1 MKIELKKMLDTEL
14 NITKSN
20 PVVVAMSG
28 GVDSSVAAAIKT
40 KESDN
45 VIGITLK
52 LYDEKKVK
60 NSKTCCA
67 GADIVDAKKIANTI
81 TIPHYVLDY
90 EKIFKKNVIDPFISE
105 YQSGRTPIPCIN
117 CNEKVKFLDL
127 VKFSRKLG
135 AKSLVTGH
143 YIKKKKVNN
152 EWALY
157 VPEDKER
164 DQSYFLFSIKV
175 DDLDF
180 IDFPLGNFN
189 KSEIRNF
196 AKKMSFHLHDKADSQ
211 DICFIPDGDYKKFIK
226 RNITDDVSGDIV
238 DLEDN
243 IVESHQGIYNFT
255 VGQRRGLGV
264 SKEKPMYVKEIDPKT
279 NRVIIANKEEIKCT
293 EIIVRGTNYLT
304 KLPNSNIK
312 VRVRSSGKFLD
323 ANIEITKD
331 SEAIVKLETPET
343 AVSPG
348 QACVFYSEDS
358 MGLRLLGGGWIYSTK

>member
-1 MKIELKKMLDTEL
+1 MLNAEI
-14 NITKSN
+14 NISEPN

-40 KESDN
+40 KESNN

-52 LYDEKKVK
+52 LYDAKKVT

-67 GADIVDAKKIANTI
+67 GADIIDAKKIANTI

-90 EKIFKKNVIDPFISE
+90 EEIFKKNVIDPFISE

-127 VKFSRKLG
+127 INFSRKLG

-143 YIKKKKVNN
+143 YIKKIKIKN

-180 IDFPLGNFN
+180 IDFPLGDFTKN
-189 KSEIRNF
+189 EIRNF
-196 AKKMSFHLHDKADSQ
+196 AKKMHFHLHDKADSQ
-211 DICFIPDGDYKKFIK
+211 DICFVPEGDYKNFIK
-226 RNITDDVSGDIV
+226 KNIQNPIHGEIV
-238 DLEDN
+238 DLQNNVIETH
-243 IVESHQGIYNFT
+243 EGIYNFT
-255 VGQRRGLGV
+255 IGQRRGLGI
-264 SKEKPMYVKEIDPKT
+264 SKEKPMYVKEIDPKS
-279 NRVIIANKEEIKCT
+279 NRVVIAEKEEVISK
-293 EIIVRGTNYLT
+293 EIFVKNINYLT
-304 KLPNSNIK
+304 EIDDFDIK
-312 VRVRSSGKFLD
+312 VRVRSSGNFLNAKIQKND
-323 ANIEITKD
+323 D
-331 SEAIVKLETPET
+331 REAVIILDHPEH

-348 QACVFYSEDS
+348 QACVFYAEDNN
-358 MGLRLLGGGWIYSTK
+358 GIRLLGGGWIDSTN

>member
-1 MKIELKKMLDTEL
+1 MLNAEI
-14 NITKSN
+14 NISEPN

-52 LYDEKKVK
+52 LYDAKKVT

-67 GADIVDAKKIANTI
+67 GADIIDAKKIANTI

-90 EKIFKKNVIDPFISE
+90 EEIFKKNVIDPFISE

-127 VKFSRKLG
+127 INFSRKLG

-143 YIKKKKVNN
+143 YIKKIKIKN

-180 IDFPLGNFN
+180 IDFPLGDFTKN
-189 KSEIRNF
+189 EIRNF
-196 AKKMSFHLHDKADSQ
+196 AKKMHFHLHDKADSQ
-211 DICFIPDGDYKKFIK
+211 DICFVPEGDYKNFIK
-226 RNITDDVSGDIV
+226 KNIQNPIQGEIV
-238 DLEDN
+238 DLQNNVIETH
-243 IVESHQGIYNFT
+243 EGIYNFT
-255 VGQRRGLGV
+255 IGQRRGLGI
-264 SKEKPMYVKEIDPKT
+264 SKEKPMYVKEIDPKS
-279 NRVIIANKEEIKCT
+279 NRVVIAEKEEVISK
-293 EIIVRGTNYLT
+293 EIFVKNINYLT
-304 KLPNSNIK
+304 EIDDFDIK
-312 VRVRSSGKFLD
+312 VRVRSSGNFLNAKIQKNND
-323 ANIEITKD
+323 RKAVIILD
-331 SEAIVKLETPET
+331 QPEN

-348 QACVFYSEDS
+348 QACVFYAEDNN
-358 MGLRLLGGGWIYSTK
+358 GIRLLGGGWIDSTN

>member
-1 MKIELKKMLDTEL
+1 MLNAEI
-14 NITKSN
+14 NISEPN

-40 KESDN
+40 KESNN

-52 LYDEKKVK
+52 LYDEKKVT

-67 GADIVDAKKIANTI
+67 GADIIDAKKIANTI

-90 EKIFKKNVIDPFISE
+90 EEIFKKNVIDPFISE

-127 VKFSRKLG
+127 INFSRKLG

-143 YIKKKKVNN
+143 YIKKIRIKN

-180 IDFPLGNFN
+180 IDFPLGDFTKN
-189 KSEIRNF
+189 EIRNF
-196 AKKMSFHLHDKADSQ
+196 AKKMHFHLHDKADSQ
-211 DICFIPDGDYKKFIK
+211 DICFVPEGDYKNFIK
-226 RNITDDVSGDIV
+226 KNIQNPIQGEIV
-238 DLEDN
+238 DLQNNVIETH
-243 IVESHQGIYNFT
+243 EGIYNFT
-255 VGQRRGLGV
+255 IGQRRGLGI
-264 SKEKPMYVKEIDPKT
+264 SKEKPMYVKEIDPKS
-279 NRVIIANKEEIKCT
+279 NRVVIAEKEEVISK
-293 EIIVRGTNYLT
+293 EIFVKNINYLT
-304 KLPNSNIK
+304 EIDDFDIK
-312 VRVRSSGKFLD
+312 VRVRSSGNFLNAKILKNND
-323 ANIEITKD
+323 RKAVIILD
-331 SEAIVKLETPET
+331 QPEN

-348 QACVFYSEDS
+348 QACVFYTEDNN
-358 MGLRLLGGGWIYSTK
+358 GIRLLGGGWIDSTN

>member
-1 MKIELKKMLDTEL
+1 MLNAEI
-14 NITKSN
+14 NISEPN

-52 LYDEKKVK
+52 LYDEKKVT

-67 GADIVDAKKIANTI
+67 GADIIDAKKIANTI

-90 EKIFKKNVIDPFISE
+90 EEIFKKNVIDPFISE

-127 VKFSRKLG
+127 INFSRKLG

-143 YIKKKKVNN
+143 YIKKIKIKN

-180 IDFPLGNFN
+180 IDFPLGDFTKN
-189 KSEIRNF
+189 EIRNF
-196 AKKMSFHLHDKADSQ
+196 AKKMHFHLHDKADSQ
-211 DICFIPDGDYKKFIK
+211 DICFVPEGDYKNFIK
-226 RNITDDVSGDIV
+226 KNIQNPIQGEIV
-238 DLEDN
+238 DLQNNVIETH
-243 IVESHQGIYNFT
+243 EGIYNFT
-255 VGQRRGLGV
+255 IGQRRGLGI
-264 SKEKPMYVKEIDPKT
+264 SKEKPMYVKEIDPKS
-279 NRVIIANKEEIKCT
+279 NRVIIAEKEEVISK
-293 EIIVRGTNYLT
+293 EIFVKNINYLT
-304 KLPNSNIK
+304 EIDDFDIK
-312 VRVRSSGKFLD
+312 VRVRSSGNFLNAKIQKNND
-323 ANIEITKD
+323 RKAVIILD
-331 SEAIVKLETPET
+331 QPEN

-348 QACVFYSEDS
+348 QACVFYAEDNN
-358 MGLRLLGGGWIYSTK
+358 GIRLLGGGWIDSTN

>member
-1 MKIELKKMLDTEL
+1 MLNAEI
-14 NITKSN
+14 NISEPN

-40 KESDN
+40 KESNN

-52 LYDEKKVK
+52 LYDAKKVT

-67 GADIVDAKKIANTI
+67 GADIIDAKKIANTI

-90 EKIFKKNVIDPFISE
+90 EEIFKKNVIDPFISE

-127 VKFSRKLG
+127 INFSRKLG

-143 YIKKKKVNN
+143 YIKKIKIKN

-180 IDFPLGNFN
+180 IDFPLGDFTKN
-189 KSEIRNF
+189 EIRNF
-196 AKKMSFHLHDKADSQ
+196 AKKMNFHLHDKADSQ
-211 DICFIPDGDYKKFIK
+211 DICFVPEGDYKNFIK
-226 RNITDDVSGDIV
+226 KNIQNPIQGEIV
-238 DLEDN
+238 DLQNNVIETH
-243 IVESHQGIYNFT
+243 EGIYNFT
-255 VGQRRGLGV
+255 IGQRRGLGI
-264 SKEKPMYVKEIDPKT
+264 SKEKPMYVKEIDPKS
-279 NRVIIANKEEIKCT
+279 NRVVIAEKEEVISK
-293 EIIVRGTNYLT
+293 EIFVKNINYLT
-304 KLPNSNIK
+304 EIDDFDIK
-312 VRVRSSGKFLD
+312 VRVRSSGNFLNAKIQKND
-323 ANIEITKD
+323 D
-331 SEAIVKLETPET
+331 REAIIILDQPEN

-348 QACVFYSEDS
+348 QACVFYAEDNN
-358 MGLRLLGGGWIYSTK
+358 GIRLLGGGWIDSTN

>member
-1 MKIELKKMLDTEL
+1 MLNAEI
-14 NITKSN
+14 NISEPN

-52 LYDEKKVK
+52 LYDAKKVT

-67 GADIVDAKKIANTI
+67 GADIIDAKKIANTI

-90 EKIFKKNVIDPFISE
+90 EEIFKKNVIDPFISE

-127 VKFSRKLG
+127 INFSRKLG

-143 YIKKKKVNN
+143 YIKKIKIKN

-180 IDFPLGNFN
+180 IDFPLGDFTKN
-189 KSEIRNF
+189 EIRNF
-196 AKKMSFHLHDKADSQ
+196 AKKMHFHLHDKADSQ
-211 DICFIPDGDYKKFIK
+211 DICFVPEGDYKNFIK
-226 RNITDDVSGDIV
+226 KNIQNPIHGEIV
-238 DLEDN
+238 DLQNNVIETH
-243 IVESHQGIYNFT
+243 EGIYNFT
-255 VGQRRGLGV
+255 IGQRRGLGI
-264 SKEKPMYVKEIDPKT
+264 SKEKPMYVKEIDPKS
-279 NRVIIANKEEIKCT
+279 NRVVIAEKEEVISK
-293 EIIVRGTNYLT
+293 EIFVKNINYLT
-304 KLPNSNIK
+304 EIDDFDIK
-312 VRVRSSGKFLD
+312 VRVRSSGNFLNAKIQKVD
-323 ANIEITKD
+323 D
-331 SEAIVKLETPET
+331 REAVIILDQPEN

-348 QACVFYSEDS
+348 QACVFYTEDNN
-358 MGLRLLGGGWIYSTK
+358 GIRLLGGGWIDSTN

>member
-1 MKIELKKMLDTEL
+1 MLDTEL
-14 NITKSN
+14 DITKSN

-90 EKIFKKNVIDPFISE
+90 EEIFRKNVIDPFISE

-152 EWALY
+152 DWALY
-157 VPEDKER
+157 VPEDKKR
-164 DQSYFLFSIKV
+164 DQSYFLFSIKLE
-175 DDLDF
+175 DLDF
-180 IDFPLGNFN
+180 LDFPLGDFTKN
-189 KSEIRNF
+189 EIREF
-196 AKKMSFHLHDKADSQ
+196 AKNMQFHLHDKADSQ
-211 DICFIPDGDYKKFIK
+211 DICFIPEGDYKEFIK
-226 RNITDDVSGDIV
+226 KNINNPVKGEIV
-238 DLEDN
+238 DLQNNVIETH
-243 IVESHQGIYNFT
+243 EGIHNFT
-255 VGQRRGLGV
+255 IGQRRGLGI
-264 SKEKPMYVKEIDPKT
+264 SKEKPMYVKKIDSKK
-279 NRVIIANKEEIKCT
+279 NRVVVAEKKDVNSREVFVKDI
-293 EIIVRGTNYLT
+293 NYLT
-304 KLPNSNIK
+304 DINDLNIK
-312 VRVRSSGKFLD
+312 VRVRSTGNFLKAKIKKTND
-323 ANIEITKD
+323 T
-331 SEAIVKLETPET
+331 EATIVLDQPEN

-348 QACVFYSEDS
+348 QACVFYSEDDY
-358 MGLRLLGGGWIYSTK
+358 GTRLLGGGWIDSTN

>member
-1 MKIELKKMLDTEL
+1 MLDTEL

-67 GADIVDAKKIANTI
+67 GADIIDAKKIANTI

-90 EKIFKKNVIDPFISE
+90 EKIFRKNVIDPFISE

-127 VKFSRKLG
+127 VEFSRKLG

-143 YIKKKKVNN
+143 YIKKMKVNN

-157 VPEDKER
+157 VPEDKKR
-164 DQSYFLFSIKV
+164 DQSYFLFSIKLE
-175 DDLDF
+175 DLDF
-180 IDFPLGNFN
+180 IDFPLGNFTKN
-189 KSEIRNF
+189 EIRDF
-196 AKKMSFHLHDKADSQ
+196 AKNMKFHLHDKADSQ

-226 RNITDDVSGDIV
+226 KNIKKSVKGEIV
-238 DLEDN
+238 DLENNVLENHD
-243 IVESHQGIYNFT
+243 GIYNFT
-255 VGQRRGLGV
+255 IGQRRGLGI
-264 SKEKPMYVKEIDPKT
+264 SKEKPMYVKEIDSKS
-279 NRVIIANKEEIKCT
+279 NRVIIASKEEVCT
-293 EIIVRGTNYLT
+293 KKFFVKEINYLT
-304 KLPNSNIK
+304 LVNSDNIK
-312 VRVRSSGKFLD
+312 VRVRSNGNFLD
-323 ANIEITKD
+323 AKIEKTND
-331 SEAIVKLETPET
+331 SDATIILDQPEN

-348 QACVFYSEDS
+348 QACVFYNEDS
-358 MGLRLLGGGWIYSTK
+358 NGMRLLGGGWIDSTN

>member
-1 MKIELKKMLDTEL
+1 MLNAEI
-14 NITKSN
+14 NISEPN

-52 LYDEKKVK
+52 LYDEKKVT

-67 GADIVDAKKIANTI
+67 GADIIDAKKIANTI

-90 EKIFKKNVIDPFISE
+90 EEIFKKNVIDPFISE

-127 VKFSRKLG
+127 INFSRKLG

-143 YIKKKKVNN
+143 YIKKIKIKN

-180 IDFPLGNFN
+180 IDFPLGDFTKN
-189 KSEIRNF
+189 EIRNF
-196 AKKMSFHLHDKADSQ
+196 AKKMHFHLHDKADSQ
-211 DICFIPDGDYKKFIK
+211 DICFVPEGNYKKFIK
-226 RNITDDVSGDIV
+226 KNIKNSVKGEIV
-238 DLEDN
+238 DLQNNVIETH
-243 IVESHQGIYNFT
+243 EGIYNF
-255 VGQRRGLGV
+255 
-264 SKEKPMYVKEIDPKT
+264 S
-279 NRVIIANKEEIKCT
+279 IAAE
-293 EIIVRGTNYLT
+293 
-304 KLPNSNIK
+304 
-312 VRVRSSGKFLD
+312 F
-323 ANIEITKD
+323 
-331 SEAIVKLETPET
+331 
-343 AVSPG
+343 
-348 QACVFYSEDS
+348 
-358 MGLRLLGGGWIYSTK
+358 

>member
-1 MKIELKKMLDTEL
+1 MLNAEI
-14 NITKSN
+14 NISEPN

-52 LYDEKKVK
+52 LYDAKKVT

-67 GADIVDAKKIANTI
+67 GADIIDAKKIANTI

-90 EKIFKKNVIDPFISE
+90 EEIFKKNVIDPFISE

-127 VKFSRKLG
+127 INFSRKLG

-143 YIKKKKVNN
+143 YIKKIKIKN

-180 IDFPLGNFN
+180 IDFPLGDFTKN
-189 KSEIRNF
+189 EIRNF
-196 AKKMSFHLHDKADSQ
+196 AKKMHFHLHDKADSQ
-211 DICFIPDGDYKKFIK
+211 DICFVPEGDYKNFIK
-226 RNITDDVSGDIV
+226 KNIQNPIQGEIV
-238 DLEDN
+238 DLQNNVIETH
-243 IVESHQGIYNFT
+243 EGIYNFT
-255 VGQRRGLGV
+255 IGQRRGLGI
-264 SKEKPMYVKEIDPKT
+264 SKEKPMYVKEIDPKS
-279 NRVIIANKEEIKCT
+279 NRVVIAEKEQVISKEIFVKN
-293 EIIVRGTNYLT
+293 INYLT
-304 KLPNSNIK
+304 EIDDFDIK
-312 VRVRSSGKFLD
+312 VRVRSSGNFLNAKIQKNND
-323 ANIEITKD
+323 RKAVIILD
-331 SEAIVKLETPET
+331 QPEN

-348 QACVFYSEDS
+348 QACVFYAEDNN
-358 MGLRLLGGGWIYSTK
+358 GIRLLGGGWIDSTN

>member
-1 MKIELKKMLDTEL
+1 MLNAEI
-14 NITKSN
+14 NISEPN

-52 LYDEKKVK
+52 LYDAKKVT

-67 GADIVDAKKIANTI
+67 GADIIDAKKIANTI

-90 EKIFKKNVIDPFISE
+90 EEIFKKNVIDPFISE

-127 VKFSRKLG
+127 INFSRKLG

-143 YIKKKKVNN
+143 YIKKIKIKN

-180 IDFPLGNFN
+180 IDFPLGDFTKN
-189 KSEIRNF
+189 EIRNF
-196 AKKMSFHLHDKADSQ
+196 AKKMHFHLHDKADSQ
-211 DICFIPDGDYKKFIK
+211 DICFVPEGDYKNFIK
-226 RNITDDVSGDIV
+226 KNIQNPIQGEIV
-238 DLEDN
+238 DLQNNVIETH
-243 IVESHQGIYNFT
+243 EGIYNFT
-255 VGQRRGLGV
+255 IGQRRGLGI
-264 SKEKPMYVKEIDPKT
+264 SKEKPMYVKEIDPKS
-279 NRVIIANKEEIKCT
+279 NRVVIAEKEEVISK
-293 EIIVRGTNYLT
+293 EIFVKNINYLT
-304 KLPNSNIK
+304 EIDDFDIK
-312 VRVRSSGKFLD
+312 VRVRSSGNFLNAKILKNND
-323 ANIEITKD
+323 RKAVIILD
-331 SEAIVKLETPET
+331 QPEN

-348 QACVFYSEDS
+348 QACVFYAEDNN
-358 MGLRLLGGGWIYSTK
+358 GIRLLGGGWIDSTN

>member
-1 MKIELKKMLDTEL
+1 MLNAEI
-14 NITKSN
+14 NISEPN

-52 LYDEKKVK
+52 LYDAKKVT

-67 GADIVDAKKIANTI
+67 GADIIDAKKIANTI

-90 EKIFKKNVIDPFISE
+90 EEIFKKNVIDPFISE
-105 YQSGRTPIPCIN
+105 YQSGKTPIPCIN

-127 VKFSRKLG
+127 INFSRKLG

-143 YIKKKKVNN
+143 YIKKIKIKN

-164 DQSYFLFSIKV
+164 DQSYFLFSVKV

-180 IDFPLGNFN
+180 IDFPLGDFTKN
-189 KSEIRNF
+189 EIRNF
-196 AKKMSFHLHDKADSQ
+196 AKKMNFHLHDKADSQ
-211 DICFIPDGDYKKFIK
+211 DICFVPEGDYKNFIK
-226 RNITDDVSGDIV
+226 KNIQNPIQGEIV
-238 DLEDN
+238 DLQNNVIETH
-243 IVESHQGIYNFT
+243 EGIYNFT
-255 VGQRRGLGV
+255 IGQRRGLGI
-264 SKEKPMYVKEIDPKT
+264 SKEKPMYVKEIDPKS
-279 NRVIIANKEEIKCT
+279 NRVIIAEKEEVISK
-293 EIIVRGTNYLT
+293 EIFVKNINYLT
-304 KLPNSNIK
+304 EIDDFDIK
-312 VRVRSSGKFLD
+312 VRVRSSGNFLNAKIQKND
-323 ANIEITKD
+323 D
-331 SEAIVKLETPET
+331 REAVIILDHPEH

-348 QACVFYSEDS
+348 QACVFYAEDNN
-358 MGLRLLGGGWIYSTK
+358 GIRLLGGGWIDSTN

>member
-1 MKIELKKMLDTEL
+1 MLNAEI
-14 NITKSN
+14 NISEPN

-52 LYDEKKVK
+52 LYDAKKVT

-67 GADIVDAKKIANTI
+67 GADIIDAKKIANTI

-90 EKIFKKNVIDPFISE
+90 EEIFKKNVIDPFISE
-105 YQSGRTPIPCIN
+105 YQSGKTPIPCIN

-127 VKFSRKLG
+127 INFSRKLG

-143 YIKKKKVNN
+143 YIKKIKIKN

-180 IDFPLGNFN
+180 IDFPLGDFTKN
-189 KSEIRNF
+189 EIRNF
-196 AKKMSFHLHDKADSQ
+196 AKKMHFHLHDKADSQ
-211 DICFIPDGDYKKFIK
+211 DICFVPEGDYKNFIK
-226 RNITDDVSGDIV
+226 KNIQNPIQGEIV
-238 DLEDN
+238 DLQNNVIETH
-243 IVESHQGIYNFT
+243 EGIYNFT
-255 VGQRRGLGV
+255 IGQRRGLGI
-264 SKEKPMYVKEIDPKT
+264 SKEKPMYVKEIDPKS
-279 NRVIIANKEEIKCT
+279 NRVVIAEKEEVISK
-293 EIIVRGTNYLT
+293 EIFVKNINYLT
-304 KLPNSNIK
+304 EIDDFDIK
-312 VRVRSSGKFLD
+312 VRVRSSGNFLNEKIQKND
-323 ANIEITKD
+323 D
-331 SEAIVKLETPET
+331 REAVIILDQPEN

-348 QACVFYSEDS
+348 QACVFYAEDNN
-358 MGLRLLGGGWIYSTK
+358 GIRLLGGGWIDSTN

>member
-1 MKIELKKMLDTEL
+1 MLNAEI
-14 NITKSN
+14 NISEPN

-52 LYDEKKVK
+52 LYDEKKVT

-67 GADIVDAKKIANTI
+67 GADIIDAKKIANTI

-90 EKIFKKNVIDPFISE
+90 EEIFKKNVIDPFISE

-127 VKFSRKLG
+127 INFSRKLG

-143 YIKKKKVNN
+143 YIKKIKIKN

-180 IDFPLGNFN
+180 IDFPLGDFTKN
-189 KSEIRNF
+189 EIRNF
-196 AKKMSFHLHDKADSQ
+196 AKKMHFHLHDKADSQ
-211 DICFIPDGDYKKFIK
+211 DICFVPEGDYKNFIK
-226 RNITDDVSGDIV
+226 KNIQNPIQGEIV
-238 DLEDN
+238 DLQNNVIETH
-243 IVESHQGIYNFT
+243 EGIYNFT
-255 VGQRRGLGV
+255 IGQRRGLGI
-264 SKEKPMYVKEIDPKT
+264 SKEKPMYVKEIDPKS
-279 NRVIIANKEEIKCT
+279 NRVVIAEKEEVISK
-293 EIIVRGTNYLT
+293 EIFVKNINYLT
-304 KLPNSNIK
+304 EIDDFDIK
-312 VRVRSSGKFLD
+312 VRVRSSGNFLNAKIQKNND
-323 ANIEITKD
+323 RKAVIILD
-331 SEAIVKLETPET
+331 QPEN

-348 QACVFYSEDS
+348 QACVFYAEDNN
-358 MGLRLLGGGWIYSTK
+358 GIRLLGGGWIDSTN

>member
-1 MKIELKKMLDTEL
+1 MLNAEI
-14 NITKSN
+14 NISEPN

-52 LYDEKKVK
+52 LYDEKKVT

-67 GADIVDAKKIANTI
+67 GADIIDAKKIANTI

-90 EKIFKKNVIDPFISE
+90 EEIFKKNVIDPFISE

-127 VKFSRKLG
+127 INFSRKLG

-143 YIKKKKVNN
+143 YIKKIKIKN

-180 IDFPLGNFN
+180 IDFPLGDFTKN
-189 KSEIRNF
+189 EIRNF
-196 AKKMSFHLHDKADSQ
+196 AKKMHFHLHDKADSQ
-211 DICFIPDGDYKKFIK
+211 DICFVPEGDYKNFIK
-226 RNITDDVSGDIV
+226 KNIQNPIQGEIV
-238 DLEDN
+238 DLQNNVIETH
-243 IVESHQGIYNFT
+243 EGIYNFT
-255 VGQRRGLGV
+255 IGQRRGLGI
-264 SKEKPMYVKEIDPKT
+264 SKEKPMYVKEIDPKS
-279 NRVIIANKEEIKCT
+279 NRVVIAEKEEVISK
-293 EIIVRGTNYLT
+293 EIFVKNINYLT
-304 KLPNSNIK
+304 EIDDFDIK
-312 VRVRSSGKFLD
+312 VRVRSSGNFLNAKIQKNND
-323 ANIEITKD
+323 RKAVIILD
-331 SEAIVKLETPET
+331 QPEH

-348 QACVFYSEDS
+348 QACVFYAEDNN
-358 MGLRLLGGGWIYSTK
+358 GIRLLGGGWIDSTN

>member
-1 MKIELKKMLDTEL
+1 MLNAEI
-14 NITKSN
+14 NISEPN

-52 LYDEKKVK
+52 LYDAKKVT

-67 GADIVDAKKIANTI
+67 GADIIDAKKIANTI

-90 EKIFKKNVIDPFISE
+90 EEIFKKNVIDPFISE

-127 VKFSRKLG
+127 INFSRKLG

-143 YIKKKKVNN
+143 YIKKIKIKN

-180 IDFPLGNFN
+180 LDFPLGDFTKN
-189 KSEIRNF
+189 EIRNF
-196 AKKMSFHLHDKADSQ
+196 AKKMHFHLHDKADSQ
-211 DICFIPDGDYKKFIK
+211 DICFVPEGDYKNFIK
-226 RNITDDVSGDIV
+226 KNIQNPIQGEIV
-238 DLEDN
+238 DLQNNVIETH
-243 IVESHQGIYNFT
+243 EGIYNFT
-255 VGQRRGLGV
+255 IGQRRGLGI
-264 SKEKPMYVKEIDPKT
+264 SKEKPMYVKEIDPKS
-279 NRVIIANKEEIKCT
+279 NRVVIAEKEQVISKEIFVKN
-293 EIIVRGTNYLT
+293 INYLT
-304 KLPNSNIK
+304 EIDDFDIK
-312 VRVRSSGKFLD
+312 VRVRSSGNFLNAKIQKID
-323 ANIEITKD
+323 D
-331 SEAIVKLETPET
+331 REAVIILDQPEN

-348 QACVFYSEDS
+348 QACVFYTEDNN
-358 MGLRLLGGGWIYSTK
+358 GIRLLGGGWIDSTN